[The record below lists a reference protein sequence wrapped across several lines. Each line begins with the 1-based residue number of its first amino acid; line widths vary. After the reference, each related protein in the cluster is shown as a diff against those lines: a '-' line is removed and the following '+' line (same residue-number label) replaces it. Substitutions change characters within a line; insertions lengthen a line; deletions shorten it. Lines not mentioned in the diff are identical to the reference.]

1 MGAVFARAAPQI
13 VDMLN
18 HSLYVARFKLIRFF
32 ICRLAPCGTGPG
44 IGEHFVPQ
52 FFVIGP
58 EAGDKGGY
66 VVFEG
71 TPAELKKCKESYTG
85 RFLAMNTARKAD
97 PVTQAVA
104 DKPSKS
110 RPAKQSSSSA
120 PAQAQHKSRSGK

>member
-1 MGAVFARAAPQI
+1 M
-13 VDMLN
+13 D
-18 HSLYVARFKLIRFF
+18 
-32 ICRLAPCGTGPG
+32 
-44 IGEHFVPQ
+44 
-52 FFVIGP
+52 VIKSAEWVIDLGP

-97 PVTQAVA
+97 PVTQTAA

-110 RPAKQSSSSA
+110 RPTKQTASSA
-120 PAQAQHKSRSGK
+120 TSKAQRKSRSGK